1 MEPMVMISFKKKA
14 YNKDKRAII
23 GLILP
28 EKLTFNGFNYRTALA
43 QRSRSANKQAGRGF
57 YSK

>member
-1 MEPMVMISFKKKA
+1 MVMISFKKKA